1 MNINNKI
8 YFVTGNPNKFKE
20 ANQILSKH
28 HIQLEM
34 INSKKKEI
42 QNNDIAVI
50 AKTSLKETQKRVSGP
65 VIVEDSGLYISSLHG
80 FPGPYSAYVYET
92 LGCDGILNL
101 LRDQVSRDAEFRSV
115 IAYTENK
122 KTSNIKIFLGITKGK
137 ISEKICGTQGFG
149 FDPIFLPLQIDKTF
163 GEIDLTEK
171 NKYSH
176 RAIAINN
183 FASWYL
189 INK

>member
-1 MNINNKI
+1 M
-8 YFVTGNPNKFKE
+8 
-20 ANQILSKH
+20 
-28 HIQLEM
+28 
-34 INSKKKEI
+34 
-42 QNNDIAVI
+42 
-50 AKTSLKETQKRVSGP
+50 
-65 VIVEDSGLYISSLHG
+65 
-80 FPGPYSAYVYET
+80 
-92 LGCDGILNL
+92 
-101 LRDQVSRDAEFRSV
+101 SRDAEFRSV